1 MVRGSAMRLDIGQ
14 VIQGKYRIVRFIGD
28 GGMGSVYEARH
39 EYLGTRVA
47 LKFLHPELAKRPGL
61 VTRFLREGQVAATI
75 RSLHIVQVLDVDR
88 TESGSAY
95 LVMELLEGES
105 LQQLL
110 DRSARLPIEV
120 ALDFTLQILAGLEV
134 AHAAGV
140 VHRDLKPDNVFVVA
154 GHGGP
159 LVKVLDFGIA
169 KLHQAGALTR
179 PGALMGTPEYMAPEQ
194 ADSADRVDMRA
205 DLFAVGAMLY
215 EMLSGQRPM
224 AGADAR
230 QIAAAVRER
239 GVVPLDQVAPGLPP
253 GLVTAVHR
261 ALAADPAARFSS
273 AAELRMALL
282 PFCGALSPAGRMA
295 ATPTPPV
302 VGPGAQ
308 IGAGVDAFPPRQVP
322 RTLPPEDGKPD
333 AARTIPDAPPG
344 NVATAAMPAF
354 SPHPTPREATAAMPA
369 FSPPHPTPREA
380 TGPMPAFP
388 APLVHAPPPA
398 MQYVPPPAQPA
409 RRPARRRS
417 GLPLGLLAMAAGSLV
432 ALGVVAFFALESPPE
447 ERLPSLPTPSPAT
460 TEVNPVPAEPAPA
473 PTPTILPPEP
483 TAQPTAPKPT
493 ATTRPQPA
501 PTTAPTTTT
510 TAPTTVPDAGAAPPD
525 AGTSPKPY
533 PTEIPLPPGL
543 PPGLPTAIP
552 IPEGLP
558 TLPIP
563 IPVFTP
569 QPASSAQAQ

>member
-1 MVRGSAMRLDIGQ
+1 MRLETGQ

-75 RSLHIVQVLDVDR
+75 RSPHIAQVLDVDR

-110 DRSARLPIEV
+110 DRTPRLPVEV

-154 GHGGP
+154 GHAGP

-169 KLHQAGALTR
+169 KLHQAGGLTR

-215 EMLSGQRPM
+215 EMIAGRRPM
-224 AGADAR
+224 AGGDAR
-230 QIAAAVRER
+230 QIAAHLRER
-239 GVVPLDQVAPGLPP
+239 GVVPLDQVAPGLPQ
-253 GLVTAVHR
+253 GLVMAVHR
-261 ALAADPAARFSS
+261 ALVADPAGRFAS
-273 AAELRMALL
+273 AAELRAALL
-282 PFCGALSPAGRMA
+282 PFCGALSPAGRLA
-295 ATPTPPV
+295 ATPTPPLAA
-302 VGPGAQ
+302 PSAQ
-308 IGAGVDAFPPRQVP
+308 LGAGAASFPERQVP
-322 RTLPPEDGKPD
+322 RTLPPEDAKPA
-333 AARTIPDAPPG
+333 AARTIPDGPSPQQ
-344 NVATAAMPAF
+344 VATAAMPAF
-354 SPHPTPREATAAMPA
+354 SPPQPREAT
-369 FSPPHPTPREA
+369 S
-380 TGPMPAFP
+380 PMPAFVPPVQHHPQPQHPQHSMGMPYGASPP
-388 APLVHAPPPA
+388 AAFAMPPPR
-398 MQYVPPPAQPA
+398 QPA
-409 RRPARRRS
+409 RKRRS
-417 GLPLGLLAMAAGSLV
+417 GLPLGLVAMAAGSLV
-432 ALGVVAFFALESPPE
+432 ALGVIGFLAMRSPAVE
-447 ERLPSLPTPSPAT
+447 ESLPALPPPGP
-460 TEVNPVPAEPAPA
+460 TEVAPVPAEPAPA
-473 PTPTILPPEP
+473 PSPTILPPSP
-483 TAQPTAPKPT
+483 QPTAPKAT
-493 ATTRPQPA
+493 ATARPKPA
-501 PTTAPTTTT
+501 PAPAPTTTT
-510 TAPTTVPDAGAAPPD
+510 TAPATVADAGAPTD
-525 AGTSPKPY
+525 AGTSRPY
-533 PTEIPLPPGL
+533 PTAIPLPSGL

-558 TLPIP
+558 TLPVPIP
-563 IPVFTP
+563 FPVFTP
-569 QPASSAQAQ
+569 QPASSASQ